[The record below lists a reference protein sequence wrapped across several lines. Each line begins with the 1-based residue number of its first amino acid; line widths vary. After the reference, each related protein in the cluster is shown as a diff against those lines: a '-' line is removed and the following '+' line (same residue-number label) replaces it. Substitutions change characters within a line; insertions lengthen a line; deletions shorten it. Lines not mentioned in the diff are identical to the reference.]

1 MKKSILALHVLIS
14 FITVADAANRTGF
27 ISIDCGAKRD
37 YVDELTG
44 IWYQTDEGFIE
55 SGSNHEIPP
64 IFNISNNLAYMR
76 GQLKTFRSFP
86 EGQRNCYTLRPI
98 KQKQKYLIRAAFAYQ
113 NYDSKNEFPKFDLYL
128 GVNYWATI
136 ELNENKT
143 FGYNEII
150 IQEVTNGM
158 VQVCLVDMGEGKP
171 FINTLELRPLRNSLY
186 SSPFPLSLY
195 TRRDCGPSS
204 SINYVRSKDDVYDR
218 LWHTYIKNSQWNVLE
233 TDGQVKVENSN
244 YELPSEILVTA
255 CQAPNN
261 SNLLSESWSLDVA
274 EQFYLFLHF
283 AEIQKLPSG
292 QKRIINVTFN
302 YENSLYEELTLEY
315 LKPVTLN
322 SNITTSNVIFT
333 IRATDDSYAPPI
345 LNAFEIFKVF
355 PQPNSP
361 TDPQDDSSTNKY
373 LKMEIP
379 KRKNREF
386 SHSQVLRITNNFKT
400 LIGEGGF
407 GKVYLGT
414 LEDNSQVAVKLLSES
429 SKQGYKEFQSEAQ
442 LLTVIHHRNLVSL
455 VGYCHG
461 NNIMALIYEYVDNGD
476 LGQLLSEKN
485 SNILGWKQRL
495 EVAIDAA
502 KGLEYLHTGCNTP
515 IIHRDLKP
523 SNILLNKSMV
533 AKIADFGL
541 SRVFTNEKDTHL
553 STQPAGT
560 PGYIDPEFQ
569 RSGKLNKK
577 TDIYS
582 FGMIL
587 LQLITGRPPI
597 KRGPEDISFIIDWI
611 QPKIES
617 ADIEGIV
624 DPRLAAEF
632 SLNSTWKAVEVA
644 MSCVLPPPTQR
655 PTISYIL
662 RELQECL
669 ALEMGIHDIMPR
681 NSCDYSGNIL
691 LHRYVF
697 KEDEDLSIAI
707 GKGSK
712 KGDGDLKTDM
722 SLRRSILNFASFH
735 HHYRRKRIVD
745 MGPLVLANPTKSEQN
760 YDSKNQFP
768 KFDVYLGV
776 DFWTTIELGA
786 KNFAYVEV
794 TIEEVT
800 NDWYKD
806 DTYDRLWRIYDDSDW
821 DVLKTPLP
829 SDQKRII
836 SVTFDDD
843 DDDENSLSQELT
855 PE

>member
-1 MKKSILALHVLIS
+1 MKKSILALLVLVS
-14 FITVADAANRTGF
+14 FIIVADAANRTGF

-44 IWYQTDEGFIE
+44 IW
-55 SGSNHEIPP
+55 
-64 IFNISNNLAYMR
+64 
-76 GQLKTFRSFP
+76 
-86 EGQRNCYTLRPI
+86 
-98 KQKQKYLIRAAFAYQ
+98 
-113 NYDSKNEFPKFDLYL
+113 
-128 GVNYWATI
+128 
-136 ELNENKT
+136 
-143 FGYNEII
+143 
-150 IQEVTNGM
+150 
-158 VQVCLVDMGEGKP
+158 
-171 FINTLELRPLRNSLY
+171 
-186 SSPFPLSLY
+186 
-195 TRRDCGPSS
+195 
-204 SINYVRSKDDVYDR
+204 SKDDVYDR

-322 SNITTSNVIFT
+322 SNITTNNVRFR

-355 PQPNSP
+355 PHTKFPNGP
-361 TDPQDDSSTNKY
+361 TRRHLGSSKLKGQISESFARLKNLECFDVTGNKLTGSIPKAFSENANLRLSVANNAGLYQLDSCNKERTFVIPLVTSITVFTLIAVLSLVVWRLRKRRQDSSTNKY

-617 ADIEGIV
+617 GDIEGIV

-669 ALEMGIHDIMPR
+669 ALEMGIHDMMPR
-681 NSCDYSGNIL
+681 NSCDYSGNIRF
-691 LHRYVF
+691 HRYVF

-707 GKGSK
+707 GKSSK
-712 KGDGDLKTDM
+712 KEDGDLNTDM

-735 HHYRRKRIVD
+735 LHYRRKRIVD
-745 MGPLVLANPTKSEQN
+745 M
-760 YDSKNQFP
+760 
-768 KFDVYLGV
+768 
-776 DFWTTIELGA
+776 
-786 KNFAYVEV
+786 
-794 TIEEVT
+794 
-800 NDWYKD
+800 
-806 DTYDRLWRIYDDSDW
+806 
-821 DVLKTPLP
+821 
-829 SDQKRII
+829 
-836 SVTFDDD
+836 
-843 DDDENSLSQELT
+843 
-855 PE
+855 